1 MKEIIEK
8 IGNLFPL
15 KDIIYQ
21 REDLAFITVDKQKLP
36 SLVTHLRDFENFTHL
51 VLMTTVDFLEK
62 NIFQLTYILHN
73 YEKNN
78 DLGIRV
84 EIDRENPEMISIH
97 HLWEQ
102 AATYQQEIHEMF
114 GINFPGSPG
123 VEDDF
128 ILEGWQE
135 IPPMRRDFDTLKY
148 SAKTYF
154 PREGR
159 ETHDPKEYMK
169 KQLYP
174 KE

>member
-8 IGNLFPL
+8 IEKLFPL
-15 KDIIYQ
+15 KNIVYQ
-21 REDLAFITVDKQKLP
+21 RDNLTFVTIEKKHLP
-36 SLVTHLRDFENFTHL
+36 SFLTHLRDFENFTHL

-73 YEKNN
+73 YQKNN

-84 EIDRENPEMISIH
+84 EIDREKPEMISIH

-123 VEDDF
+123 VDENF
-128 ILEGWQE
+128 ILEGWQN
-135 IPPMRRDFDTLKY
+135 IPPCEEISIRLNIPWRLTFRGKAEKHTIRKNI
-148 SAKTYF
+148 
-154 PREGR
+154 
-159 ETHDPKEYMK
+159 
-169 KQLYP
+169 
-174 KE
+174 